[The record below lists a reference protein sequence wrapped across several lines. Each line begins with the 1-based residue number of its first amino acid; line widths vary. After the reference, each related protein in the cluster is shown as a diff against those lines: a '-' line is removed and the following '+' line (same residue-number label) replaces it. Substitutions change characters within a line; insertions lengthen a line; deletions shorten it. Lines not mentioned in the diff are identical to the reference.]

1 MTKKGIVKSVQSN
14 GTWEGKYGLM
24 YLYEVTINEDS
35 GQYMSKSDNQT
46 KFIKGQEVEYEYTGG
61 QYPKI
66 KPAQTFEKGNF
77 KPSNASSGGFDTQ
90 RLIVKQNAL
99 TNACNIIGD
108 ASDLNKIIETAEV
121 FSKWVLND
129 ERPSKVEKSNDLPF

>member
-1 MTKKGIVKSVQSN
+1 
-14 GTWEGKYGLM
+14 
-24 YLYEVTINEDS
+24 
-35 GQYMSKSDNQT
+35 MSKSDNQT
-46 KFIKGQEVEYEYTGG
+46 KFIKGQEVEYEFTGG

-129 ERPSKVEKSNDLPF
+129 EKPGKVEKSNDLPF